1 LNDWALFVKKQTP
14 CPPFIHLDLTCVIKP
29 KKTKKKEKN
38 RLNGKYVFD
47 FNPMGFSLI
56 PIVFL

>member
-47 FNPMGFSLI
+47 FNPRVLA
-56 PIVFL
+56 

>member
-1 LNDWALFVKKQTP
+1 MIGPYVKKQTA
-14 CPPFIHLDLTCVIKP
+14 CPPFFHLDLTCVIKP
-29 KKTKKKEKN
+29 KKTQKKEKN

-47 FNPMGFSLI
+47 FNPMGFRLI

>member
-1 LNDWALFVKKQTP
+1 VLPN
-14 CPPFIHLDLTCVIKP
+14 P
-29 KKTKKKEKN
+29 KKTQKKGKN
-38 RLNGKYVFD
+38 RINGKYAFD